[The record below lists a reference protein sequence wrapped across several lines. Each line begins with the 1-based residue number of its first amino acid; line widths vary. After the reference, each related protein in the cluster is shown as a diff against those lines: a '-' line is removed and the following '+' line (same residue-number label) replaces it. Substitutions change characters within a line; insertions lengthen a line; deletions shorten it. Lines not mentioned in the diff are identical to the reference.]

1 MAEDAEGLHRNWGG
15 GGCEMLWGQPPV
27 RVRPWA
33 RLWVRGSAAQGL
45 PGALVQQHTPLLPRS
60 HSGTCLRNAAGCIK
74 GPREALL
81 THIKDGG
88 PS

>member
-15 GGCEMLWGQPPV
+15 GGCEMLWGQPPA

-45 PGALVQQHTPLLPRS
+45 PGPRYSSTPRS
-60 HSGTCLRNAAGCIK
+60 CLGAIPG
-74 GPREALL
+74 
-81 THIKDGG
+81 HV
-88 PS
+88 